1 MTEENLANSITV
13 DEVYRRAARKSI
25 IFFIA
30 GDEESEQNLAM
41 ELGHVREEPELYYG
55 PILAVL
61 KELFPDEKYPPHLQT
76 LHDEM
81 RQKEAER
88 ESVMTE
94 DMFVLGMNLVE
105 ALSNLGTNDKKDEA

>member
-1 MTEENLANSITV
+1 MVEERLKSSITL
-13 DEVYRRAARKSI
+13 DDIYKLAARKSI

-61 KELFPDEKYPPHLQT
+61 KELFPDEKYPPHLKT
-76 LHDEM
+76 LHDKM

-94 DMFVLGMNLVE
+94 DMFLLGMRLVD
-105 ALSNLGTNDKKDEA
+105 ALSNSDTNDKKDEA